1 MKKENIMNGQFNH
14 GFTLI
19 ELLVTMTIAAIL
31 LAIGVP
37 SYQNITTSTRM
48 SGEINAL
55 LIDMNFAR
63 SEAIKRGQ
71 SVYVCPTSNG
81 IACNAGSPL
90 NWSSGWAVF
99 VGATTLNSAAAQKL
113 RISSG
118 VTHGDTLT
126 GGSAPGPVFSPVG
139 YTQFTGTVTLHDS
152 NNDAD
157 QRRCLI
163 FATGTFKTQTGALC
177 P

>member
-37 SYQNITTSTRM
+37 SYQSITTSTRM

-55 LIDMNFAR
+55 RIDTNFAR

-71 SVYVCPTSNG
+71 SVSVCPSAN
-81 IACNAGSPL
+81 PL
-90 NWSSGWAVF
+90 AATPVCDPAMNWSTGWVVF
-99 VGATTLNSAAAQKL
+99 GPAAQVL

-118 VTHGDTLT
+118 VTHGDTQT
-126 GGSAPGPVFSPVG
+126 GGAAPGPVFSPVG
-139 YTQFTGTVTLHDS
+139 YTQFTGTVTLHNS
-152 NNDAD
+152 NNDVD
-157 QRRCLI
+157 QRRCLV
-163 FATGTFKTQTGALC
+163 FATGTSTMQKGAAC

>member
-1 MKKENIMNGQFNH
+1 MS
-14 GFTLI
+14 
-19 ELLVTMTIAAIL
+19 IAAIL

-71 SVYVCPTSNG
+71 NVTVCPSANPLAVAPVCSTGN
-81 IACNAGSPL
+81 PL
-90 NWSSGWAVF
+90 NWSTGWVVLSSG
-99 VGATTLNSAAAQKL
+99 AQVL

-126 GGSAPGPVFSPVG
+126 GGVAPVPVFSPIG
-139 YTQFTGTVTLHDS
+139 YGQFAGTVSLHDS
-152 NNDAD
+152 NDD
-157 QRRCLI
+157 VSQRRCLT
-163 FATGTFKTQTGALC
+163 FATGSFTTQTGATC